1 MLEPDQ
7 KLLEQVLSEAAARVG
22 LARADEIASRV
33 EGVCRRA
40 GDRIDDPAWEEAASV
55 VAGLDLDEIAGVLRL
70 TTARFHLYNNA
81 EQLTIAQINRDR
93 ERVATADKPRPESID
108 AAMRSLASS
117 GWTPERLTQEVI
129 RRIDVQPTLTAHPTE
144 SRRRSIM
151 DKQLQIARSLVRL
164 RREDLLPSERS
175 ELEARVSRLVSL
187 LLVTDEVRAKRL
199 EVPDEVRNG
208 LYFLTNSIWEAVPRL
223 MRDLAAAA
231 RSVYGEEG
239 ERIAMAELPAL
250 IRYRSWIGGDRDGN
264 PKVTHEVT
272 RRTLA
277 MHRQAAAD
285 LWNTELE
292 KLERLLSISERRV
305 AVLPELLEAIVR
317 DGEDLIGNLDEL
329 EHRRREPLRIRLM
342 QMRGRIARDPSYSTA
357 DLLAD
362 LQLLRRALHHA
373 GLGHVADEGPLADAI
388 VRARVFGLHLA
399 TLDIRQHSKVHEAA
413 LAELLKLAGVTEDYS
428 ALEEAEK
435 VDLLRRELA
444 QPRPLRPHGSPV
456 SEQTGELLSV
466 LRTDRE
472 AIERDPVVVRTYI
485 ISMTHDI
492 SDMLE
497 LILLMKEEGLVRP
510 ASGDQPPM
518 SMLRLVPLFE
528 TIDDLERAPGL
539 MRELLQDP
547 LYRQFLDAM
556 PTRTELPLQEVM
568 LGYSDSNKDGGFL
581 MANTALL
588 LAQRDVAEAV
598 RECGVDLRFFH
609 GRGGTIGR
617 GGGRAGRAI
626 LAAPAAA
633 RTGRIRFTEQGEVI
647 SFRYALPE
655 IARRHLEQILHASM
669 LGTASRDDD
678 PPMNADLERVLR
690 EASRHSM
697 QAYRSL
703 IDDARFWPWLMA
715 ASPVPHIGALPIAS
729 RPISRAKGG
738 ELTFDSLRA
747 IPWVF
752 SFNQMRMLV
761 PGWYGVGTALASLSP
776 EDLDTFKQA
785 CRERESIS
793 AVMDNAAQE
802 LARARMP
809 IARRYAL
816 RAPEG
821 QAVFEAVRSEHER
834 AASMIRSVT
843 GRDSVLSHSPA
854 IARSIAHRNPWTD
867 VLNLCQ
873 IELLRRHAEASE
885 EDREA
890 LKPLLFASI
899 NAIAAAMQST
909 G

>member
-7 KLLEQVLSEAAARVG
+7 KLLEQALSDAAAKVG
-22 LARADEIASRV
+22 LGKADEIASRIAA
-33 EGVCRRA
+33 VCRTADGRA
-40 GDRIDDPAWEEAASV
+40 DDPAWDAA
-55 VAGLDLDEIAGVLRL
+55 AGIIEGLDLDDIAGVLRL
-70 TTARFHLYNNA
+70 TTARFHLYNKA

-93 ERVATADKPRPESID
+93 EHAATPQKPRAESVD
-108 AAMRSLASS
+108 AAFRTLAAQ
-117 GWTPERLTQEVI
+117 GWTPEELSSQVI
-129 RRIDVQPTLTAHPTE
+129 RKIDVQPTLTAHPTE

-151 DKQLQIARSLVRL
+151 NKQLQIARALVRL
-164 RREDLLPSERS
+164 RRDELLPAERS
-175 ELEARVSRLVSL
+175 ALEERVLRMVTL

-199 EVPDEVRNG
+199 DVPDEVRNG
-208 LYFLTNSIWEAVPRL
+208 LYFLTASIWQAVPKL
-223 MRDLAAAA
+223 MRDLARAA
-231 RSVYGEEG
+231 RDAFGEDG
-239 ERIAMAELPAL
+239 ERIALAELPAL

-272 RRTLA
+272 KRTLG
-277 MHRQAAAD
+277 MHRCEAAG
-285 LWNTELE
+285 LWNAELE
-292 KLERLLSISERRV
+292 ALEQQLSISERRV
-305 AVLPELLEAIVR
+305 RILPELTQAIER
-317 DGEDLIGNLDEL
+317 DGDEWIDNRDEL
-329 EHRRREPLRIRLM
+329 EHRQREPLRIRLM
-342 QMRGRIARDPSYSTA
+342 QMRGRIARDENYSTA
-357 DLLAD
+357 DLLDD
-362 LQLLRRALHHA
+362 LDLLRRALHHA
-373 GLGHVADEGPLADAI
+373 GLASVADEGPLADAI

-413 LAELLKLAGVTEDYS
+413 LAELLRLAGVTDDYS
-428 ALEEAEK
+428 ALDEEK
-435 VDLLRRELA
+435 KLDLLRRELA
-444 QPRPLRPHGSPV
+444 QPRPLRPLGAPV
-456 SEQTGELLSV
+456 SEQTAELLAV
-466 LRTDRE
+466 LRAVRE
-472 AIERDPVVVRTYI
+472 AVERDPVVIRSYI

-497 LILLMKEEGLVRP
+497 LMLLMKEEGLVRP
-510 ASGDQPPM
+510 ATADAPPV
-518 SMLRLVPLFE
+518 SMVRLVPLFE

-539 MRELLQDP
+539 MRELLSDP

-581 MANTALL
+581 TANTALL
-588 LAQRDVAEAV
+588 FAQRDIAETV

-655 IARRHLEQILHASM
+655 IAGRHLEQILHASL
-669 LGTASRDDD
+669 LGTASREDDEPID
-678 PPMNADLERVLR
+678 DDLERVLR
-690 EASRHSM
+690 DAARRSM
-697 QAYRSL
+697 HAYRTL
-703 IDDARFWPWLMA
+703 IDDDRFWPWLMA

-761 PGWYGVGTALASLSP
+761 PGWYGLGTALSSLP
-776 EDLDTFKQA
+776 THDLNTMKRA
-785 CRERESIS
+785 CAERASIS
-793 AVMDNAAQE
+793 AVIDNAAQE
-802 LARARMP
+802 LARARMA

-821 QAVFEAVRSEHER
+821 EAIFSMIHTEYER
-834 AASMIRSVT
+834 AREIVCMLT
-843 GRDSVLSHSPA
+843 GRDAVLQHSPA
-854 IARSIAHRNPWTD
+854 IAASIEHRNPWTD
-867 VLNLCQ
+867 VLNLAQ
-873 IELLRRHAEASE
+873 IELLKRHAKADEQQ
-885 EDREA
+885 REA

>member
-1 MLEPDQ
+1 MLDADQ
-7 KLLEQVLSEAAARVG
+7 SVLESALRSAASRVG
-22 LARADEIASRV
+22 LGQADEIASRI
-33 EGVCRRA
+33 EAICRGGGGRI
-40 GDRIDDPAWEEAASV
+40 GDAAWDEAAGV
-55 VAGLDLDEIAGVLRL
+55 IAGLDLEQIAGVLRL
-70 TTARFHLYNNA
+70 TTARFHLYNKA

-93 ERVATADKPRPESID
+93 EREATPDKPRAESVA
-108 AAMRSLASS
+108 AAMHRLAKD
-117 GWTPERLTQEVI
+117 GWDPQRLEREVL
-129 RRIDVQPTLTAHPTE
+129 RKIDVQPTLTAHPTE

-151 DKQLQIARSLVRL
+151 DKQMEIARGLVSL
-164 RREDLLPSERS
+164 RRDDLLPRERA
-175 ELEARVSRLVSL
+175 ETEERVRRMVTL
-187 LLVTDEVRAKRL
+187 LLATDEVRSKRL

-208 LYFLTNSIWEAVPRL
+208 LYFLTSSIWLAVPRL

-231 RSVYGEEG
+231 REVYGAEG
-239 ERIAMAELPAL
+239 EAIALADLPAL

-264 PKVTHEVT
+264 PKVTHAVT
-272 RRTLA
+272 AQTLE
-277 MHRQAAAD
+277 MHRDAAAK
-285 LWNTELE
+285 LWDAELE
-292 KLERLLSISERRV
+292 ALEQQLSISERRV
-305 AVLPELLEAIVR
+305 RVIDDLREAIER
-317 DGEDLIGNLDEL
+317 DGVRWIANTDEL

-342 QMRGRIARDPSYSTA
+342 QMRGRIARDESYTTTMLIA
-357 DLLAD
+357 DLE
-362 LQLLRRALHHA
+362 LLRRALHEA
-373 GLGHVADEGPLADAI
+373 GLASIADDGPLADAI

-413 LAELLKLAGVTEDYS
+413 AGELLRLAGVEDDYS
-428 ALEEAEK
+428 GLDEAAK
-435 VDLLRRELA
+435 VELLRREIA
-444 QPRPLRPHGSPV
+444 QPRPLRPLDAPV
-456 SEQTGELLSV
+456 SEQTGELLAV
-466 LRTDRE
+466 LRTVRR
-472 AIERDPVVVRTYI
+472 ALERDYAAVRSYI

-497 LILLMKEEGLVRP
+497 LMLLMKEAGLVRP
-510 ASGDQPPM
+510 ASGDDPPL

-539 MRELLQDP
+539 MRQLLNDP
-547 LYRQFLDAM
+547 LYRQYLDAM

-588 LAQRDVAEAV
+588 LAQRDIAEAV
-598 RECGVDLRFFH
+598 RESGVDLRFFH

-647 SFRYALPE
+647 SFRYAQPE
-655 IARRHLEQILHASM
+655 IAQRHLEQILHASL
-669 LGTASRDDD
+669 LGTASRDDA
-678 PPMNADLERVLR
+678 PMGDALESVLKK
-690 EASRHSM
+690 AAGVSM
-697 QAYRSL
+697 EAYRGL
-703 IDDARFWPWLMA
+703 IDDTRFWPWLMA

-761 PGWYGVGTALASLSP
+761 PGWYGVGTALAGLSAD
-776 EDLDTFKQA
+776 ELEIVKTA
-785 CRERESIS
+785 CAERASIA
-793 AVMDNAAQE
+793 AVVDNAAQE
-802 LARARMP
+802 LARARMA
-809 IARRYAL
+809 IAQRYAL

-821 QAVFEAVRSEHER
+821 EAVFGMVRDEYER
-834 AASMIRSVT
+834 SVEMVLKVT
-843 GRDSVLSHSPA
+843 GRGRVLEHSPA
-854 IARSIAHRNPWTD
+854 IAASIEHRNPWTD
-867 VLNLCQ
+867 VLNLAQ
-873 IELLRRHAEASE
+873 IELLSRYEKADEGGRE
-885 EDREA
+885 E

>member
-7 KLLEQVLSEAAARVG
+7 KLLEQVLSDAASRVG
-22 LARADEIASRV
+22 LARADETASRV
-33 EGVCRRA
+33 EAVCRRA
-40 GDRIDDPAWEEAASV
+40 ADRIDDPSWDEAAAII
-55 VAGLDLDEIAGVLRL
+55 AGLDLDEIAGILRL

-93 ERVATADKPRPESID
+93 ERAATPDKPRAESVD
-108 AAMRSLASS
+108 AAMRALSS
-117 GWTPERLTQEVI
+117 NGWTPERLAEQVI
-129 RRIDVQPTLTAHPTE
+129 RKIDVQPTLTAHPTE

-151 DKQLQIARSLVRL
+151 DKQLQIARALVRL
-164 RREDLLPSERS
+164 RREDLLPSERA
-175 ELEARVSRLVSL
+175 ELEERVSRLVTL

-208 LYFLTNSIWEAVPRL
+208 LYFLTNSIWQAVPRL

-231 RSVYGEEG
+231 RSVYGADA
-239 ERIAMAELPAL
+239 ERIALAELPAL

-272 RRTLA
+272 QRTLR
-277 MHRQAAAD
+277 MHRQAASE
-285 LWNTELE
+285 LWDAE
-292 KLERLLSISERRV
+292 LERLERQLSISERRV
-305 AVLPELLEAIVR
+305 PILPELIEAIEH
-317 DGEDLIGNLDEL
+317 DGEALIDNLDEL

-342 QMRGRIARDPSYSTA
+342 QMRGRIARDDSYSTA
-357 DLLAD
+357 DLLRD
-362 LQLLRRALHHA
+362 LELLRRALHHA
-373 GLGHVADEGPLADAI
+373 GLGSVAEDGPLADAI

-428 ALEEAEK
+428 ALEESAK
-435 VDLLRRELA
+435 VELLRRELA
-444 QPRPLRPHGSPV
+444 QPRPLRPYGSPV
-456 SEQTGELLSV
+456 SEQTGELLAV
-466 LRTDRE
+466 LRTVRE
-472 AIERDPVVVRTYI
+472 AIERDPITVRSYI

-497 LILLMKEEGLVRP
+497 LMLLMKEEGLVRP
-510 ASGDQPPM
+510 AGAGEPPV

-539 MRELLQDP
+539 MRELLKDP
-547 LYRQFLDAM
+547 IYRQFLDAM

-588 LAQRDVAEAV
+588 FAQRDVAEAV

-655 IARRHLEQILHASM
+655 IARRHLEQILHASL

-678 PPMNADLERVLR
+678 PAMSADLDRVLR
-690 EASRHSM
+690 EASDRSM
-697 QAYRSL
+697 RAYRSL

-761 PGWYGVGTALASLSP
+761 PGWYGVGTALSSLSP
-776 EDLDTFKQA
+776 SDLETFKRA
-785 CRERESIS
+785 CAERESIS

-802 LARARMP
+802 LARARLP

-821 QAVFEAVRSEHER
+821 EAVFSMVQAEYERSAE
-834 AASMIRSVT
+834 MIRTVT

-854 IARSIAHRNPWTD
+854 IAKSIAHRNPWTD
-867 VLNLCQ
+867 IL
-873 IELLRRHAEASE
+873 
-885 EDREA
+885 
-890 LKPLLFASI
+890 
-899 NAIAAAMQST
+899 
-909 G
+909 

>member
-1 MLEPDQ
+1 MLEADQ
-7 KLLEQVLSEAAARVG
+7 KLLEAALRDGARRVG
-22 LARADEIASRV
+22 LGEADEVASRI
-33 EGVCRRA
+33 EAICRSADGRL
-40 GDRIDDPAWEEAASV
+40 GDPAWDEAASII
-55 VAGLDLDEIAGVLRL
+55 GSLDLDQIAGVLRL
-70 TTARFHLYNNA
+70 TTARFHLYNKA

-93 ERVATADKPRPESID
+93 ERRSTPESPRPESVE
-108 AAMRSLASS
+108 AAMRSLASD
-117 GWTPERLTQEVI
+117 GWEPERLAREVL
-129 RRIDVQPTLTAHPTE
+129 RKIDVQPTLTAHPTE

-151 DKQLQIARSLVRL
+151 NKQLDIARALVRL
-164 RREDLLPSERS
+164 RREDLLGSERAV
-175 ELEARVSRLVSL
+175 LEERVSRMVTL

-208 LYFLTNSIWEAVPRL
+208 LYFLTSSIWEAVPRL
-223 MRDLAAAA
+223 MRDLASAA
-231 RSVYGEEG
+231 RAAFGEEG
-239 ERIAMAELPAL
+239 EAIALAELPAL

-272 RRTLA
+272 ERTLG
-277 MHRQAAAD
+277 MHRCAAAG
-285 LWNTELE
+285 LWNAELE
-292 KLERLLSISERRV
+292 RIEQQLSVSERR
-305 AVLPELLEAIVR
+305 APVLGELTEAIER
-317 DGEDLIGNLDEL
+317 DGEEWIADKDEL

-342 QMRGRIARDPSYSTA
+342 QMRGRINRDKSYTTSMLLD
-357 DLLAD
+357 DLD
-362 LQLLRRALHHA
+362 LIRRSLHHA
-373 GLGHVADEGPLADAI
+373 GLGRVAEEGPLADAI

-413 LAELLKLAGVTEDYS
+413 LSELLKLAGVEDDYS
-428 ALEEAEK
+428 ALDEAAK
-435 VDLLRRELA
+435 VKLLRREIA
-444 QPRPLRPHGSPV
+444 QARPLRPWHAPLR
-456 SEQTGELLSV
+456 EQTTELLAV
-466 LRTDRE
+466 LRTVRE
-472 AIERDPVVVRTYI
+472 ALERDPASVRSYI
-485 ISMTHDI
+485 ISMTHDL

-497 LILLMKEEGLVRP
+497 LMLLMKEEGLVRP
-510 ASGDQPPM
+510 AGSDRGKPV

-528 TIDDLERAPGL
+528 TIDDLQRAPDL
-539 MRELLQDP
+539 MRELLSDP

-581 MANTALL
+581 MANTSLL
-588 LAQRDVAEAV
+588 MAQRDVAEAV

-655 IARRHLEQILHASM
+655 IAQRHLEQILHASL
-669 LGTASRDDD
+669 LGTASRDDK
-678 PPMNADLERVLR
+678 PMDSELERVLR
-690 EASRHSM
+690 DASGTSM
-697 QAYRSL
+697 RAYREL
-703 IDDARFWPWLMA
+703 IDDERFWPWLIA

-761 PGWYGVGTALASLSP
+761 PGWYGVGTALAG
-776 EDLDTFKQA
+776 LDTTDLNRVKEA
-785 CRERESIS
+785 CAERASIS

-802 LARARMP
+802 LARARMA
-809 IARRYAL
+809 IAQRYAM

-821 QAVFEAVRSEHER
+821 EAIFSMVHAEYER
-834 AASMIRSVT
+834 AVETVNMVT
-843 GRDSVLSHSPA
+843 GRDSVLEHSPA
-854 IARSIAHRNPWTD
+854 IAASIAHRNPWTD
-867 VLNLCQ
+867 VLNLAQ
-873 IELLRRHAEASE
+873 IELLSRYERAGESERAE
-885 EDREA
+885 